1 MDYIDILNKWA
12 EFSKYGEDNG
22 SIKLNHCSYELY
34 KINKTNKNIL
44 ENYDNTGMLSVL
56 NTRIRY
62 IQLLKEMNISLYDAI
77 HNMNLYAKEIGML
90 NILSDT
96 KVLKAEQDIIDRLSE
111 IYLDITKNRL
121 IGDNQENKEIIL
133 DTIANTLED
142 AYKFNIDIFKKGGK
156 IENIKID
163 TKLHIFERMS
173 ECLLSLE
180 QVDDGLYFCFIN
192 VGGTADCFFTFILK
206 NNGNIIAINDRV
218 DEVYINQHKHTRNA
232 RWTEKKTDK
241 IFPYEKIFEY
251 SDYDYK
257 GYATKYKINTNINL
271 FELGIDTFTPII
283 ISMLLITIKYN
294 GKIIDSNKIKYIDTF
309 IGENIGIAIKEG
321 LIKYNDSSLIDIGNE
336 LDLTFDTNKVINS
349 DIYAKEFSKKE
360 HPELDWDETGSFG
373 NNQLFIEMYGQ
384 GFEVDMHKIFSGSN
398 IRKID
403 TSNNDNYTPEFIAT
417 KEKMRLQVYKELRE
431 QLANYIQEEMYKE
444 YMAYGGIDKV
454 KKWYINK
461 LIANLGRI
469 YSLLI
474 QSEGQNHINETK
486 AIISIG
492 ADKWPDGF
500 IRRNAINIDIDRDK
514 CKYTCKITGKDCNYW
529 IKISPSNWEDIE
541 FIINDT
547 VPKIVKG
554 WERNGHRTSGNPI
567 LSVTDAVEKIK
578 TPFETRNIL
587 EDKEGRYINSEYNFD
602 IILGFSK
609 SGWNKIIKIY
619 RRLKNDKQQ
628 N

>member
-12 EFSKYGEDNG
+12 ESSKYGEDNG

-163 TKLHIFERMS
+163 TRLHIFERMS

-309 IGENIGIAIKEG
+309 IGENKNIGIKEG
-321 LIKYNDSSLIDIGNE
+321 LIKYNNSSLITMGDEI
-336 LDLTFDTNKVINS
+336 DLSFDTDKMINS

-384 GFEVDMHKIFSGSN
+384 GFEVDIHKIFSGSN

-431 QLANYIQEEMYKE
+431 QLADYIQEEMYKE

-454 KKWYINK
+454 KEWYINK

-469 YSLLI
+469 YSLII
-474 QSEGQNHINETK
+474 QSDGQNYINETK

-567 LSVTDAVEKIK
+567 LSVTDAVEKVK